1 MKFEFSK
8 ILKNRWLLCLCFAV
22 LLLNGILFCE
32 YCKESNGTYSF
43 LQMKEAYAEIEVL
56 SSKADVLEKYVNG
69 ISNDYPDDLITDSPS
84 AEYAML
90 REITE
95 RTTQCTAYLDFLQNV
110 QAENGIKM
118 QLGFFEEGSFSYK
131 SLEKSTSVY
140 HDLEGVSPV
149 PCFSGSI
156 EKATSYS
163 LADIFL
169 LLLGCSAAF
178 FLVAVEKYSGQL
190 LLLRPT
196 KNGRLSLFIKKYLS
210 IIAWLLLG
218 AVLLYGSVLLLSVRN
233 LGTVNLQWPVQS
245 VFGMQACPYEITVGE
260 YLSAFFAIKILW
272 AIMFTTVFF
281 ALCTYLDRYT
291 YVFVAIAVLLGAS
304 ILAKSSA
311 NLWLRTIQLLSG
323 MDTKALF
330 GGCVYLDLVGYPVSR
345 LIAQSG
351 DLTITWLIASLVSAI
366 SFCQKSI
373 VSTGT
378 KTPLPARYIAIRNT
392 RLCVHE
398 IYKVLVPGCAL
409 LLIVLFVVVQIISY
423 GSFKIRQDQYEHCY
437 RQYSEVLSGY
447 PTEEKEAY
455 IAAEFD
461 RFNVISQELS
471 AIMEN
476 LEYNSMIPIK
486 AQQLQA
492 ELTKETA
499 LEDAAAQYDM
509 LQPGMQYVY
518 KTGYERLWGNSGIRD
533 DTINTIKLGLIL
545 SLILS
550 FLYTVDHYY
559 GVDILQRAVGKE
571 RQIRKVRRFMAVG
584 VIIVCAL
591 VAYFP
596 QYIAIGKGYGF
607 SELSAQANSLRIFKD
622 WNAMWT
628 LRHVLYLRGAC
639 QLLLAGVL
647 GIVVAIISKR
657 KLSPM
662 MAALISIIVTC
673 TPFVIVLLSR

>member
-8 ILKNRWLLCLCFAV
+8 ILKARWMLCLCLAV

-32 YCKESNGTYSF
+32 YCRESNGTYSF
-43 LQMKEAYAEIEVL
+43 LQMKKAYAEIEEFF
-56 SSKADVLEKYVNG
+56 SKANSLEKYVNG
-69 ISNDYPDDLITDSPS
+69 MSSDYPDDLITDSPYT
-84 AEYAML
+84 EYAML
-90 REITE
+90 LEIME

-118 QLGFFEEGSFSYK
+118 QLGFFEEDSFSYK
-131 SLEKSTSVY
+131 SLEKSTAVY
-140 HDLEGVSPV
+140 HGLGGVSPV

-156 EKATSYS
+156 EKATSYA
-163 LADIFL
+163 LPDIFL
-169 LLLGCSAAF
+169 LLLGCSVTF
-178 FLVAVEKYSGQL
+178 LLVATEKYSGQL

-196 KNGRLSLFIKKYLS
+196 KNGRLSLFIKKYLTV
-210 IIAWLLLG
+210 IACLLLG
-218 AVLLYGSVLLLSVRN
+218 AVLLYGSVLLLSFRY
-233 LGTVNLQWPVQS
+233 LGTVNPQWPVQS
-245 VFGMQACPYEITVGE
+245 VFGMQACPYKMTVGG

-550 FLYTVDHYY
+550 FLYTADHYH
-559 GVDILQRAVGKE
+559 GVDVLQRAAGKE
-571 RQIRKVRRFMAVG
+571 RQVRRVQRFIMVG
-584 VIIVCAL
+584 ATITCAL
-591 VAYFP
+591 IAYLP

-607 SELSAQANSLRIFKD
+607 PELSAQANSLRIFKG

-639 QLLLAGVL
+639 QLLLAGLL